1 LKSFPF
7 QEWHLSEFQEHTIES
22 GENVN
27 PKSMKERQIES
38 HLRFFKTYLV
48 GIKNCE
54 QQLEY
59 IMPNITTKFG
69 ADSQGSFF
77 YVVAD
82 STCNIAIDRIEGK
95 RALDLKEEI
104 EKYKIITKSIEK
116 AVAEL
121 KPQEQDFVKHRYFE
135 CLPMH
140 EVKIKLGYSEEKS
153 VYRLRRHVLDKLMIS
168 LHNLLTF
175 K

>member
-1 LKSFPF
+1 
-7 QEWHLSEFQEHTIES
+7 
-22 GENVN
+22 
-27 PKSMKERQIES
+27 M
-38 HLRFFKTYLV
+38 

-59 IMPNITTKFG
+59 IQPNITTKFG
-69 ADSQGSFF
+69 ADDHGAFF

-104 EKYKIITKSIEK
+104 ERYKIITSSIEK
-116 AVAEL
+116 AMAEL
-121 KPQEQDFVKHRYFE
+121 KQQELDFVNHRYFD

-140 EVKIKLGYSEEKS
+140 EVKTKLGYSEEKS
-153 VYRLRRHVLDKLMIS
+153 VYRLRKHVLDKLLIS

>member
-1 LKSFPF
+1 
-7 QEWHLSEFQEHTIES
+7 
-22 GENVN
+22 VN
-27 PKSMKERQIES
+27 QDSMKKRQIEN
-38 HLRFFKTYLV
+38 HLRFYKTYLV

-54 QQLEY
+54 QQLDY
-59 IMPNITTKFG
+59 ILPNITTKFG
-69 ADSQGSFF
+69 ADNHGAFF

-104 EKYKIITKSIEK
+104 EKYKIITQSIEK
-116 AVAEL
+116 AIAEL
-121 KPQEQDFVKHRYFE
+121 KPQEQDFVKHRYFD

-140 EVKIKLGYSEEKS
+140 DVKTKLGYSEEKS
-153 VYRLRRHVLDKLMIS
+153 VYRLRRHVLDKLIIS
-168 LHNLLTF
+168 LHNLLSF

>member
-1 LKSFPF
+1 
-7 QEWHLSEFQEHTIES
+7 
-22 GENVN
+22 VN
-27 PKSMKERQIES
+27 PKSLKERQIEN
-38 HLRFFKTYLV
+38 HLRFYKTYSV

-59 IMPNITTKFG
+59 ILPNITTKYG
-69 ADSQGSFF
+69 ADNHGAFF

-95 RALDLKEEI
+95 RALDLREEI
-104 EKYKIITKSIEK
+104 ERYKIITKSIDQ
-116 AVAEL
+116 AIAEL
-121 KPQEQDFVKHRYFE
+121 KPQEQDFVKHRYFD

-140 EVKIKLGYSEEKS
+140 EVKQKLGYSEEKS
-153 VYRLRRHVLDKLMIS
+153 VYRLRRYVLDKLMIS

>member
-1 LKSFPF
+1 M
-7 QEWHLSEFQEHTIES
+7 
-22 GENVN
+22 N
-27 PKSMKERQIES
+27 ERQIET
-38 HLRFFKTYLV
+38 HLRFYKTYLV

-54 QQLEY
+54 QQLDF
-59 IMPNITTKFG
+59 IQPNITTKFG
-69 ADSQGSFF
+69 ADDHGAFF

-104 EKYKIITKSIEK
+104 ERYKIITSSIEK
-116 AVAEL
+116 AMAEL
-121 KPQEQDFVKHRYFE
+121 KQQEMDFVNHRYFD

-140 EVKIKLGYSEEKS
+140 EVKTKLGYSEEKS
-153 VYRLRRHVLDKLMIS
+153 VYRLRKHVLDKLMIS

>member
-1 LKSFPF
+1 
-7 QEWHLSEFQEHTIES
+7 
-22 GENVN
+22 
-27 PKSMKERQIES
+27 MKERLIEN
-38 HLRFFKTYLV
+38 HLRFYKTYLV
-48 GIKNCE
+48 GIQNCE

-59 IMPNITTKFG
+59 IQPNITTKFG
-69 ADSQGSFF
+69 ADNHGAFF

-104 EKYKIITKSIEK
+104 ERYKIITKSIDM
-116 AVAEL
+116 AVEEL
-121 KPQEQDFVKHRYFE
+121 KPQEKDFVNHRYFE

-140 EVKIKLGYSEEKS
+140 EVKTKLGYSEEKS
-153 VYRLRRHVLDKLMIS
+153 VYRLRRHVLEKLLIS